1 MFFRYFDKYYWLL
14 IVPAALIAVWA
25 QIKVKTTFAR
35 YSGYRTRGGYTAA
48 SVARMILDRN
58 GLYNVRIERVAGH
71 LSDHFDPRTNI
82 VRLSDSVY
90 NSTSVAAIGVA
101 AHECGHAVQYSKDYL
116 PMKIRAA
123 MIPITNIGSSIGV
136 PLAILGIIMSIEWLS
151 MLGIILF
158 TAVTLFQL
166 VTLPV
171 ELDASHRAITTLRDE
186 GILAHDELSGAKKV
200 LTAAALT
207 YVAALISS
215 IASLLRLILLRRDND
230 R

>member
-14 IVPAALIAVWA
+14 IVPAALIALWA

-35 YSGYRTRGGYTAA
+35 YSSYRTRGGQTAA

-58 GLYNVRIERVAGH
+58 GLYNVKIERIGGH
-71 LSDHFDPRTNI
+71 LSDHFDPRTNV

-90 NSTSVAAIGVA
+90 SSSSIAAIGVA
-101 AHECGHAVQYSKDYL
+101 AHECGHAVQYSKEYF

-123 MIPITNIGSSIGV
+123 MIPITNIGSSIGM
-136 PLAILGIIMSIEWLS
+136 PLAIFGIIFSIEWLS
-151 MLGIILF
+151 MIGIVLF

-171 ELDASHRAITTLRDE
+171 ELDASYRAINTLRDE
-186 GILAHDELSGAKKV
+186 GILEYDELYGAKKV

-207 YVAALISS
+207 YVAALVSA

-230 R
+230 N